1 MCTNLTPDFIRAE
14 IEKQSYE
21 ISLHADDERIAD
33 SLTISQIEVALLDC
47 RIIEQYPDDPR
58 GESCL
63 ALGFTPEGT
72 AVHVVCGKNRSGH
85 LILITVYVPTMPGW
99 RDPYTRNR

>member
-1 MCTNLTPDFIRAE
+1 MSITLDFIRNE

-21 ISLHADDERIAD
+21 ISLHADGERIAD
-33 SLTISQIEVALLDC
+33 ELTVSQLEFILSQC
-47 RIIEQYPDDPR
+47 KIIEQYPDDPR

-63 ALGFTPEGT
+63 TAGFTPEGT
-72 AVHVVCGKNRSGH
+72 PVHIVCGKNPSEH
-85 LILITVYVPTMPGW
+85 LILVTVYIPTMPKW